1 MNMFTDKGV
10 SGAKNDGD
18 KARIGKDRLGM
29 TLRKSEQNKARGR
42 AHPDSRLNMRI
53 ICISIWMW
61 IGIGFGIDNGN
72 RNGS

>member
-29 TLRKSEQNKARGR
+29 TLRKSEQNKDRGKMMGR
-42 AHPDSRLNMRI
+42 DWTWTQSTP
-53 ICISIWMW
+53 
-61 IGIGFGIDNGN
+61 
-72 RNGS
+72 

>member
-29 TLRKSEQNKARGR
+29 TLQKSEQDKARGKTQR
-42 AHPDSRLNMRI
+42 HKNLKFS
-53 ICISIWMW
+53 
-61 IGIGFGIDNGN
+61 G
-72 RNGS
+72 